1 MTGEARPGIDDGIR
15 VQRDALNAFVHQ
27 PVGEIRVVTPTPDN
41 TLLDIARH
49 FDVGYDEI
57 TNANPGMSV
66 WTPGQGA
73 QVVVLVSHLGLDV
86 DRDGEAEPRVKP
98 AGRVVRLDVEYDAGA
113 VLFGLAWVA
122 IGYGFDRYLTL

>member
-1 MTGEARPGIDDGIR
+1 MQVRIPVIQCLMLSLLACSGVAAASTFPLPDDGSTI
-15 VQRDALNAFVHQ
+15 
-27 PVGEIRVVTPTPDN
+27 VGEIRVVTPTPDN

-73 QVVVLVSHLGLDV
+73 QVVVLTPTAEGPLLAARIKATLAADAAGSGTDRVS
-86 DRDGEAEPRVKP
+86 
-98 AGRVVRLDVEYDAGA
+98 VRLDPLSA
-113 VLFGLAWVA
+113 L
-122 IGYGFDRYLTL
+122 